1 MTDDAQSDR
10 KSRNDITKYRAQMV
24 SGKDVSGANATA
36 GQANSPIVGYL
47 IKNNILLDE
56 KIDPAQINHRP

>member
-1 MTDDAQSDR
+1 
-10 KSRNDITKYRAQMV
+10 MV
-24 SGKDVSGANATA
+24 TNKDGTVANAAA

-47 IKNNILLDE
+47 IKNNILLDD